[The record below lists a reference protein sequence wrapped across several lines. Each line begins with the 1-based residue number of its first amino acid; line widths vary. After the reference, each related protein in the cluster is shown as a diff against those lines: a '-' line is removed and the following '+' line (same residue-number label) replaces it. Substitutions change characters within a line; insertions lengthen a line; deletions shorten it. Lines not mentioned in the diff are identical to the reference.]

1 MNARNYEYVSLD
13 AARWCYFIEG
23 LFRAIFYVP
32 TDRARGV
39 RGSAI
44 SALSESLDISG
55 S

>member
-1 MNARNYEYVSLD
+1 MLASSQLYVVSREFQVLSRNDNSCE
-13 AARWCYFIEG
+13 
-23 LFRAIFYVP
+23 IFSV
-32 TDRARGV
+32 DRARGV